1 MYTLSVLV
9 RNSDISARDFYDVQN
24 DLEYRKKWD
33 ELVLELEIVDDNTKT
48 NEQVLRWVTAY
59 PVGSLSLSLFLI
71 LHTRA

>member
-59 PVGSLSLSLFLI
+59 PVGSLSLFLI